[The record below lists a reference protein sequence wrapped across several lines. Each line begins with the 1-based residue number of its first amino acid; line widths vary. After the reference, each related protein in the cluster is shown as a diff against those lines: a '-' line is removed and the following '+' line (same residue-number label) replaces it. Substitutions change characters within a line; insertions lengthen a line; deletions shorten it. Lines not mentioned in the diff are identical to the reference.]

1 MKVVIFCGGFGTR
14 YNLSGKKVLKPLVKI
29 NGIEILKRIMN
40 LYAHHG
46 YKDFVLLG
54 GYKYKDLEI
63 FSKKQKNFNIE
74 VVNTGLHTETATRL
88 LKAKKFI
95 KGNFFLTYGDSLTDF
110 NPKIAIDRKN
120 KLKNTYL
127 MSIYKYYLP
136 YGTLDIDK
144 DRVYSFNEKN
154 LFSNIN
160 AGFYTL
166 DESIFSFIG
175 KKNESFEKV
184 TISKI
189 IKSKNYKLSYNYV
202 KFWHPMDTIAD
213 KKNLSLVL
221 KNKNMY

>member
-14 YNLSGKKVLKPLVKI
+14 YNLSHKKILKPLVKI

-40 LYAHHG
+40 LYAKYG
-46 YKDFVLLG
+46 YKDFILLG
-54 GYKYKDLEI
+54 GYKYKDLKN
-63 FSKKQKNFNIE
+63 FSNKQKNFNIT
-74 VVNTGLHTETATRL
+74 VLNTGLYTETATRL

-110 NPKIAIDRKN
+110 NPKSAIEKKN
-120 KLKNTYL
+120 KSKNAYI
-127 MSIYKYYLP
+127 MCIYKYLLP
-136 YGTLDIDK
+136 YGALEIDK
-144 DRVYSFNEKN
+144 KKVNSFNEK
-154 LFSNIN
+154 SSYTNIN

-166 DESIFSFIG
+166 DESVFSFIG

-184 TISKI
+184 TIKKI
-189 IKSKNYKLSYNYV
+189 LKSKKHKLLYNYV

-221 KNKNMY
+221 KNKKI